1 MQYILP
7 HDNYQYQLSHNPYN
21 NEQINEDNLTN
32 ISNCL
37 CSYSTKI
44 TSINF
49 SKITNDKLKKII
61 IEDLI
66 NKLNSFV
73 DYQVSLNSYIR
84 KKTENLDNFNEINDL
99 LCSDK
104 ELNRISELRTFIKKP
119 HTYSVDT
126 STTYELSKEEA
137 TETDSMPWI
146 IKDTE
151 EKEPEPIIEKK
162 NIIWADDNDF
172 EKNYQI
178 EFPTIEESKVIS
190 SKRKSTD
197 SSIVEPKILIHHR
210 LATGHLLFHMKMENV
225 LLYHILKT
233 MD

>member
-66 NKLNSFV
+66 NKLN
-73 DYQVSLNSYIR
+73 
-84 KKTENLDNFNEINDL
+84 
-99 LCSDK
+99 
-104 ELNRISELRTFIKKP
+104 
-119 HTYSVDT
+119 
-126 STTYELSKEEA
+126 
-137 TETDSMPWI
+137 
-146 IKDTE
+146 
-151 EKEPEPIIEKK
+151 
-162 NIIWADDNDF
+162 
-172 EKNYQI
+172 
-178 EFPTIEESKVIS
+178 
-190 SKRKSTD
+190 
-197 SSIVEPKILIHHR
+197 
-210 LATGHLLFHMKMENV
+210 
-225 LLYHILKT
+225 
-233 MD
+233 